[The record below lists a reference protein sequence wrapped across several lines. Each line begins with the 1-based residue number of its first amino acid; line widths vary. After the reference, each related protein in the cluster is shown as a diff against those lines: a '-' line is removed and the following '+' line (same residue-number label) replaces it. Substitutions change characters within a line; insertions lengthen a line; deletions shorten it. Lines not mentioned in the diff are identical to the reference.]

1 MIANQIGYYSL
12 ILGLLISVLI
22 CGVSIK
28 DFNNNNKQISQNTLS
43 LSFLQLV
50 FVIVS
55 FLSLILSFIN
65 SDFSNETV
73 FNNSHTTKPLFYKI
87 SGAWGNHE
95 GSLLLWL
102 LVLTLF
108 IFIFLIKSR
117 EQPKKYRILTLLFQQ
132 VIIIGFFLFVLMT
145 SNPFNYL
152 FPIPLEGLGL
162 NPILQDPALA
172 IHPPI
177 LYLGYVGTSIIFS
190 SSLAAVTQNY
200 ISKEW
205 GKHIKKWILVS
216 WIFLTIGI
224 MLGSIW
230 AYYELGWGGFWFWDP
245 VENVSLMPWLTLT
258 ALLHCIVV
266 LERKATLTS
275 WVVILSI
282 TTFTLSM
289 CGTFLVRSGI
299 LNSVHTF
306 ANDPA
311 RGIFILIFLFVLI
324 TLSLGIFFF
333 FHKENNKSSNN
344 LFWLSR
350 ETSILIN
357 NWFMMYFLSVILIGT
372 VYPIFLDVISSEKIS
387 VGPPFYQKLIVPFLI
402 PFLLFM
408 SLGPRLK
415 WIKSKIENKKS
426 LIITFIISVML
437 TFFIIKNLTTDL
449 LFYTVLIS
457 AAFFLFFTTLKE
469 LFIKKFNNVSQT
481 VAHFGFSLLILSIL
495 FNSILSSE
503 IITNIKIGEKYN
515 YSKGEIFFKK
525 IEERKESNFNSIIA
539 YFEIKDENG
548 KIIELKPEIRVYNQ
562 PIIITSEADIRTT
575 LLEDKFLVMNLVK
588 GNEYFNIRYQV
599 KPFMVWIWIS
609 VLILSFGGLISVLKK
624 DMKNKFNLFIIITFL
639 SFCFVI
645 FYKGLNAPNTYAPKI
660 SGKKHIPIFKAK
672 DFNSSLY
679 LNSKKIFEED
689 IFYIVNIWAS
699 WCVPCRESTPLLM
712 ELSKNQSVKLIGIN
726 YRDNLNNA
734 KDFINKFGNPYS
746 QVIIDND
753 GVHSIEFGAYGVPR
767 NFYN

>member
-1 MIANQIGYYSL
+1 MLANQIGYYSL
-12 ILGLLISVLI
+12 ILGLLLSVLL

-28 DFNNNNKQISQNTLS
+28 DFNNTNKQINQNILS

-55 FLSLILSFIN
+55 FLSLIISFIN

-87 SGAWGNHE
+87 SGTWGNHE

-108 IFIFLIKSR
+108 IFLFLIKSR

-132 VIIIGFFLFVLMT
+132 IIIIGFFLFVLMT

-152 FPIPLEGLGL
+152 FPIPNEGLGL

-200 ISKEW
+200 VSKQW
-205 GKHIKKWILVS
+205 GQHIKKWVLVS

-266 LERKATLTS
+266 LERRAALTS

-311 RGIFILIFLFVLI
+311 RGIFILIFLFALI
-324 TLSLGIFFF
+324 VLSLGIFFI

-344 LFWLSR
+344 FFWLSR

-357 NWFMMYFLSVILIGT
+357 NWFMMYFLSVVLIGT

-415 WIKSKIENKKS
+415 WIKSKIENKNS

-469 LFIKKFNNVSQT
+469 LFIKKFNNISQT
-481 VAHFGFSLLILSIL
+481 VSHFGFSLLILSIL

-503 IITNIKIGEKYN
+503 IITNIKIGERYDYN
-515 YSKGEIFFKK
+515 KGEIFFKK

-539 YFEIKDENG
+539 SFEIKDKNG
-548 KIIELKPEIRVYNQ
+548 KTIELKPEIRIYNQ
-562 PIIITSEADIRTT
+562 PVIITSEADIRTT

-609 VLILSFGGLISVLKK
+609 VLLLSLGGLMS
-624 DMKNKFNLFIIITFL
+624 LF
-639 SFCFVI
+639 
-645 FYKGLNAPNTYAPKI
+645 KRKI
-660 SGKKHIPIFKAK
+660 
-672 DFNSSLY
+672 
-679 LNSKKIFEED
+679 
-689 IFYIVNIWAS
+689 
-699 WCVPCRESTPLLM
+699 
-712 ELSKNQSVKLIGIN
+712 
-726 YRDNLNNA
+726 
-734 KDFINKFGNPYS
+734 
-746 QVIIDND
+746 
-753 GVHSIEFGAYGVPR
+753 
-767 NFYN
+767 

>member
-1 MIANQIGYYSL
+1 LIANQIGYYSL

-28 DFNNNNKQISQNTLS
+28 DFNNNKQISQNTLS

-55 FLSLILSFIN
+55 FSSLILSFIN
-65 SDFSNETV
+65 SDFSNEAV

-87 SGAWGNHE
+87 SGTWGNHE

-152 FPIPLEGLGL
+152 FPIPTEGLGL

-190 SSLAAVTQNY
+190 SSLAAITQNY
-200 ISKEW
+200 VSKEW
-205 GKHIKKWILVS
+205 GQHIKKWVLVS

-266 LERKATLTS
+266 LERRAALAS

-306 ANDPA
+306 ANDPT

-324 TLSLGIFFF
+324 ALSLGVFFF
-333 FHKENNKSSNN
+333 FHKENNKDLNN
-344 LFWLSR
+344 FFWLSK

-357 NWFMMYFLSVILIGT
+357 NWFMMYFLSVVLIGT

-415 WIKSKIENKKS
+415 WIKSKIENRNS
-426 LIITFIISVML
+426 IIITFVISVML

-449 LFYTVLIS
+449 LFYTTLVS

-469 LFIKKFNNVSQT
+469 LFIKKFNNTSQA

-495 FNSILSSE
+495 FNNILSSE
-503 IITNIKIGEKYN
+503 IITNIKIGEKYS
-515 YSKGEIFFKK
+515 YSKGEIFFKR
-525 IEERKESNFNSIIA
+525 IEKKKESNFNSIVA
-539 YFEIKDENG
+539 YFEIKNENG
-548 KIIELKPEIRVYNQ
+548 KIVKLSPEIRVYNQ
-562 PIIITSEADIRTT
+562 PVIITSEADIKTT
-575 LLEDKFLVMNLVK
+575 LWEDKFLVMNLVK

-599 KPFMVWIWIS
+599 KPFMIWIWVS
-609 VLILSFGGLISVLKK
+609 VLLLSLGGLMS
-624 DMKNKFNLFIIITFL
+624 LF
-639 SFCFVI
+639 
-645 FYKGLNAPNTYAPKI
+645 K
-660 SGKKHIPIFKAK
+660 
-672 DFNSSLY
+672 
-679 LNSKKIFEED
+679 KKI
-689 IFYIVNIWAS
+689 
-699 WCVPCRESTPLLM
+699 
-712 ELSKNQSVKLIGIN
+712 
-726 YRDNLNNA
+726 
-734 KDFINKFGNPYS
+734 
-746 QVIIDND
+746 
-753 GVHSIEFGAYGVPR
+753 
-767 NFYN
+767 

>member
-1 MIANQIGYYSL
+1 LLANQIGYYSL
-12 ILGLLISVLI
+12 ILGLLLSVLL

-28 DFNNNNKQISQNTLS
+28 DFNKTNKQINQNILS

-55 FLSLILSFIN
+55 FLSLIISFIN

-87 SGAWGNHE
+87 SGTWGNHE

-108 IFIFLIKSR
+108 IFLFLIKSR

-132 VIIIGFFLFVLMT
+132 IIIIGFFLFVLMT

-152 FPIPLEGLGL
+152 FPIPNEGLGL

-200 ISKEW
+200 VTKEW
-205 GKHIKKWILVS
+205 GQHIKKWVLVS

-266 LERKATLTS
+266 LERRASLTS

-311 RGIFILIFLFVLI
+311 RGIFILIFLFALI
-324 TLSLGIFFF
+324 VLSLGIFFI

-344 LFWLSR
+344 FFWLSR

-357 NWFMMYFLSVILIGT
+357 NWFMMYFLAVVLIGT

-387 VGPPFYQKLIVPFLI
+387 VGPPFYHKLIVPFLI

-415 WIKSKIENKKS
+415 WIKSKIENKNS

-437 TFFIIKNLTTDL
+437 TFFIIKNLTADL

-469 LFIKKFNNVSQT
+469 LFIKKFNNISQT
-481 VAHFGFSLLILSIL
+481 VSHFGFSLLILSIL

-503 IITNIKIGEKYN
+503 IITNIKIGERYDYN
-515 YSKGEIFFKK
+515 KGEIFFKK

-539 YFEIKDENG
+539 SFEIKDKNG
-548 KIIELKPEIRVYNQ
+548 KTIELKPEIRIYNQ

-609 VLILSFGGLISVLKK
+609 VLLLSLGGLMS
-624 DMKNKFNLFIIITFL
+624 LF
-639 SFCFVI
+639 
-645 FYKGLNAPNTYAPKI
+645 K
-660 SGKKHIPIFKAK
+660 
-672 DFNSSLY
+672 
-679 LNSKKIFEED
+679 
-689 IFYIVNIWAS
+689 
-699 WCVPCRESTPLLM
+699 RE
-712 ELSKNQSVKLIGIN
+712 I
-726 YRDNLNNA
+726 
-734 KDFINKFGNPYS
+734 
-746 QVIIDND
+746 
-753 GVHSIEFGAYGVPR
+753 
-767 NFYN
+767 